1 MDRHVCTPG
10 HHCAR
15 THQCLTTRLFQTL
28 VSLLFLW
35 GVISSA
41 WAQAEDFPSR
51 FEAATQAAQ
60 SGDYQTA
67 LERLEALKTDF
78 PDHLAVRNNLA
89 ATLMQ
94 LEQYDRAQQELEA
107 ALAEIPQVRVLREN
121 LAQVYAY
128 QSQQAYQAV
137 FDTELRQPDPKWE
150 LSAQTEMQTVENRT
164 LHQLEQ
170 AMQTVVNRTES
181 WRKAWA
187 GQNLQAYLNFYVSD
201 FLPDDHKTHQAWVAN
216 REASLSRPEF
226 IRITLSDIQAIPL
239 GHQSIQVSFD
249 QAYQSDFFRDQVRKK
264 LIWHL
269 QENGQWRIALEEV
282 INVSQ

>member
-1 MDRHVCTPG
+1 
-10 HHCAR
+10 
-15 THQCLTTRLFQTL
+15 LTAWFFQTL
-28 VSLLFLW
+28 ISLLLLG

-41 WAQAEDFPSR
+41 WAQDADFSSR
-51 FEAATQAAQ
+51 FEAATQSAQ

-67 LERLEALKTDF
+67 LERLEALKADF
-78 PDHLAVRNNLA
+78 PEHLAVRNNLA

-107 ALAEIPQVRVLREN
+107 ALADIPQIRVLREN

-137 FDTELRQPDPKWE
+137 FETELRQPEPKWD
-150 LSAQTEMQTVENRT
+150 LSAQSEMQTVENRT

-181 WRKAWA
+181 WRKSWA
-187 GQNLQAYLNFYVSD
+187 GQELQAYLDFYISD

-216 REASLSRPEF
+216 RQASLSRPEF

-239 GHQSIQVSFD
+239 GQQAIQVSFD

-269 QENGQWRIALEEV
+269 QEDGQWRIALEDV